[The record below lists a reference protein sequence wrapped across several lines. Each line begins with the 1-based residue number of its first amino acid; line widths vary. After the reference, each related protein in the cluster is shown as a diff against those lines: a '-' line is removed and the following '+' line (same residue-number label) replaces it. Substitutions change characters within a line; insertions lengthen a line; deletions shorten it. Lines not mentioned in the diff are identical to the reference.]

1 MQHLGE
7 FIAGLGIF
15 LFAMFLLEDSLKN
28 LAGRSFKLF
37 LKKHTSNKLEAIGSG
52 AIVTGILQSSSVVIL
67 MILAF
72 VGAGAMS
79 MRNALAVVIGSNFG
93 STLDSWIVAT
103 LGFKYDIADFAMP
116 VIGVTGI
123 LAVIFSDRKRVFE
136 FSRFFLGF
144 GFLFLGLSFMK
155 ESIEALVADFDFTP
169 YEGYH
174 RSIFVLIG
182 FVITALIQSSSATV
196 AITLSALSTGV
207 IPFDFAVAVVIGS
220 EFGTSV
226 KIVLGSIGGISA
238 KRRIA
243 VGNLIFNFVITT
255 IAYFAMYPL
264 IRLIVDVIGIK
275 DPLIGLVMF
284 QSSMNLIGVA
294 IFIPFLNK
302 FSDFLEKRFSSENDS
317 TTFYIRDVSPDVQ
330 APALIAMEKEVSVF
344 IHRIIPLNLD
354 AFDVKEII
362 VHTENDLQVK
372 IDERNKKLKSYSE
385 RYDDLK
391 HTEGEILAFY
401 LKMRKKQDNQ
411 TGIDHLDQLVSAVRN
426 AIYSAKA
433 MKDVQ
438 HNRKEFHDSANDA
451 KYAHYKLFQKEVED
465 FYREVDEIFK
475 TVDEE
480 TRFDKLKSLLE
491 TARNDYDGRMNY
503 VYKEAEQDKLN
514 ETDISSLLN
523 TNREIYAS
531 SKAIVLSMK
540 DYLLSKK
547 YADKFGDVLVI

>member
-37 LKKHTSNKLEAIGSG
+37 LKKHTSNKFEAIGSG
-52 AIVTGILQSSSVVIL
+52 AIVTGVLQSSSVVIL

-72 VGAGAMS
+72 VGAGAIS

-93 STLDSWIVAT
+93 TTLDSWIVAT

-123 LAVIFSDRKRVFE
+123 LAVIFSDRKKLYE

-155 ESIEALVADFDFTP
+155 ESIEALVVGFDFTP
-169 YEGYH
+169 YKDYH

-207 IPFDFAVAVVIGS
+207 IPFDFAIAIVISS
-220 EFGTSV
+220 ELSTSV
-226 KIVLGSIGGISA
+226 KILIGAIGGISA

-243 VGNLIFNFVITT
+243 IGNLIFNFVITVV
-255 IAYFAMYPL
+255 AYFAMYPL
-264 IRLIVDVIGIK
+264 IRLIVDIIGIK
-275 DPLIGLVMF
+275 DPLIALVMF
-284 QSSMNLIGVA
+284 QSAMNLIGV
-294 IFIPFLNK
+294 ILFIPFLNK
-302 FSDFLEKRFSSENDS
+302 FSDFLEKRFSSESDS
-317 TTFYIRDVSPDVQ
+317 TTFYIRDVSPDVPE
-330 APALIAMEKEVSVF
+330 PAIEALEKEISLF

-354 AFDVKEII
+354 AFNVKDI
-362 VHTENDLQVK
+362 VHAENDLQLK

-401 LKMRKKQDNQ
+401 LKMRKIQGNQ
-411 TGIDHLDQLVSAVRN
+411 TNMDRLEQLVAAVRH

-451 KYAHYKLFQKEVED
+451 KYAHYKFFQQEVEE
-465 FYREVDEIFK
+465 FYSEVDAIFK
-475 TVDEE
+475 SADEE
-480 TRFDKLKSLLE
+480 VRFGQLTRLLE
-491 TARNDYDGRMNY
+491 TARNDYDIRMNY

-531 SKAIVLSMK
+531 SKAIIFSMK
-540 DYLLSKK
+540 EYLLSKK
-547 YADKFGDVLVI
+547 YADKFGDVLAI